1 MLIVKEFCPACRSPF
16 IFNGNFKVDLSMV
29 AGTLTRLDQ
38 LSYVAALLLKK
49 KRSKLVKFSRL
60 IENGIIMES
69 FQLPVEL
76 DLSLLKLR
84 LGLLSPR
91 LSGWTG

>member
-1 MLIVKEFCPACRSPF
+1 
-16 IFNGNFKVDLSMV
+16 MV
-29 AGTLTRLDQ
+29 VGTRTRLDQ

-49 KRSKLVKFSRL
+49 RRSKLVKFSRL

-69 FQLPVEL
+69 FQLPDEL

-84 LGLLSPR
+84 LGLLIFRKIDDFIKRNS
-91 LSGWTG
+91 

>member
-1 MLIVKEFCPACRSPF
+1 
-16 IFNGNFKVDLSMV
+16 MV

-38 LSYVAALLLKK
+38 LLYVAALLLKK

-84 LGLLSPR
+84 LGLLTSR
-91 LSGWTG
+91 LSGWTR

>member
-1 MLIVKEFCPACRSPF
+1 M
-16 IFNGNFKVDLSMV
+16 
-29 AGTLTRLDQ
+29 GTLTRLDQ

-49 KRSKLVKFSRL
+49 RRSKLVKFSRL

-69 FQLPVEL
+69 FQLPDEL

-84 LGLLSPR
+84 LGFLIFRQFNNIITLMHGNKTKSICTEIRPNFE
-91 LSGWTG
+91 SQFAPQ